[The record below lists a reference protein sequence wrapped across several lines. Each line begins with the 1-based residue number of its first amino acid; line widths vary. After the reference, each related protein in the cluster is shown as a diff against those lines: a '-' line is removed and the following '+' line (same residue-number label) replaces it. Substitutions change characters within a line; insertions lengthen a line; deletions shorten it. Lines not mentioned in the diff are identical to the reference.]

1 MLVVGLTGGIASGK
15 STVSKRLRE
24 LGAAVID
31 YDLLAREVVEP
42 GTDGLRQIAE
52 RFGPSVIA
60 ADGQLDRPGLGAIV
74 FADPAALQALEQI
87 THPAIRQRALQ
98 LQASLGDSTVVVHDN
113 PLLVEMGAAAACDVV
128 IVVDAFEADQ
138 VARMVSDRG
147 MTESDALA
155 RIRAQASRDERLAVA
170 DYVLTNAGTLD
181 ELTKQVDTLWAQL
194 ANR

>member
-24 LGAAVID
+24 LGAFVID

-42 GTDGLRQIAE
+42 GTNGLRQIGE

-60 ADGQLDRPGLGAIV
+60 PDGRLDRAALGAIV
-74 FADPAALQALEQI
+74 FADPAALHDLEQI
-87 THPAIRQRALQ
+87 THPAIRQRAAE
-98 LQASLGDSTVVVHDN
+98 LQADSGDSAIVVHDN

-128 IVVDAFEADQ
+128 IVVDASEADQ
-138 VARMVSDRG
+138 VARMVSDRR
-147 MTESDALA
+147 MSQADARA
-155 RIRAQASRDERLAVA
+155 RIRAQAGREQRLAAA
-170 DYVLTNAGTLD
+170 DHVLNNSGTLAQ
-181 ELTKQVDTLWAQL
+181 LTQQVDTLWAQL